1 MLLDRLFVDTFFF
14 FYTFPRI
21 SRWYF
26 LGRKARSAPVIKV
39 RQTCSI
45 ILIHGRS
52 RGSFSTSYLSRVPR
66 DSFEGTAGWYTTVL
80 FSPCSFT
87 LKQEDNNERIHL
99 FTYAP
104 PKQSKP
110 FASFRIYVS
119 LPRSRTIR
127 ILIFPPVNRVDNARR
142 ESTRVAPSIWLTS
155 ENVKS
160 VTIHHPLLHIFHAI
174 QSAGW
179 LNGFPLVS
187 RLTTTKGT
195 FVRGW
200 REKEGKREGAIN
212 WRKFTLE
219 QSLSFHWGSREFRM
233 VLADIQGQ

>member
-1 MLLDRLFVDTFFF
+1 MKNVVGSSFRLNTF
-14 FYTFPRI
+14 FYTFTR
-21 SRWYF
+21 

-66 DSFEGTAGWYTTVL
+66 NSFAVRRNGRMIYHCIILLLLLNKRIIMKESVFLLTPITP
-80 FSPCSFT
+80 SPQTIEAFCFVQN
-87 LKQEDNNERIHL
+87 LR
-99 FTYAP
+99 F
-104 PKQSKP
+104 
-110 FASFRIYVS
+110 
-119 LPRSRTIR
+119 LPQSRTIR

-142 ESTRVAPSIWLTS
+142 ESTRVAPSVWLTS

-160 VTIHHPLLHIFHAI
+160 VTIHHPLLQIFHAI

-179 LNGFPLVS
+179 LNGFPLLS

-200 REKEGKREGAIN
+200 RGKEKER
-212 WRKFTLE
+212 R
-219 QSLSFHWGSREFRM
+219 S
-233 VLADIQGQ
+233 D